1 MKNSFDA
8 NLLYQMLKNGST
20 QEEIAAAF
28 AESLNIAA
36 KRYKEEEGDHK
47 KKLEKAKAVAD
58 FYNSYYPNLSIT
70 AEEVI
75 QQAEDAKKF
84 FNNLTDIFKI

>member
-28 AESLNIAA
+28 AECLNTAA
-36 KRYKEEEGDHK
+36 KRYKEEDK

-84 FNNLTDIFKI
+84 FDNLTDNFKI

>member
-28 AESLNIAA
+28 AESLNTAA
-36 KRYKEEEGDHK
+36 KRYKEEEGDYK
-47 KKLEKAKAVAD
+47 KKLEKAKVVAE
-58 FYNSYYPNLSIT
+58 FYNSYYPNLGIS
-70 AEEVI
+70 AEEI
-75 QQAEDAKKF
+75 IRQAEEAKKLVDNF
-84 FNNLTDIFKI
+84 ADIFKI